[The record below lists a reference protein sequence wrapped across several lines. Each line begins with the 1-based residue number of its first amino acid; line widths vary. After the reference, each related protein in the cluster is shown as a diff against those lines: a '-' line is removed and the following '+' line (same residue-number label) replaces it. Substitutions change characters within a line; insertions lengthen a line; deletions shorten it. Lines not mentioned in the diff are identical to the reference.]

1 MPDIW
6 KKKTCGQETSKCAD
20 DVTHVSEPVD
30 DGDPRVGLDRT
41 AEVDIV
47 PLLQQATAKH
57 FYQNFLLQT
66 ILGNFF

>member
-1 MPDIW
+1 MKHVA
-6 KKKTCGQETSKCAD
+6 KKHLN
-20 DVTHVSEPVD
+20 VTHVSEPVD

-57 FYQNFLLQT
+57 FYQNILL
-66 ILGNFF
+66 